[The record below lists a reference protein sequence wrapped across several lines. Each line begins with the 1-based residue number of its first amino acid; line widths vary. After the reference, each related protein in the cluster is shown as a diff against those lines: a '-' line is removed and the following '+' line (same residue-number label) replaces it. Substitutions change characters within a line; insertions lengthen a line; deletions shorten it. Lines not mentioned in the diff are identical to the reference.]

1 MPARAGLCALALT
14 AEGPRPPGAG
24 ETRGSGRWRTAS
36 EGTRIATVGA
46 VDGPAEAGDSRRP
59 VRVRSQPLF
68 LIWVVTFALLSALEW
83 FWVVATPLGSGFDE
97 ASHVI
102 KAAAVVRGEWLGQ
115 PLPHMSH
122 AYTWMI
128 VPETFSQLT
137 YRSDCYKLSPMTPAS
152 CEKAIVESSAPVRAL
167 THVGRYPPLY
177 YLFVGIPSL
186 FGHSKNA
193 LYMMR
198 FFSAMVSAALLA
210 LAVTLAFGYGGGRLL
225 LAGIAVSLSPALF
238 YLGSIVEPS
247 SLEVSSAVC
256 LWTAL
261 LLLVRRRPG
270 PIPRPLVA
278 AATLSAAAL
287 DLTRGLSPMWL
298 VAILFVTLVV
308 LTPPTRLREMW
319 HDSAVRAGA
328 VVVAVATGLA
338 IAWTVG
344 TDSLAFVRNL
354 PNPFVHDSYP
364 VIMRAIF
371 ARTWSY
377 VVEMLGGFNPRNT
390 HASLGLLIVVGCC
403 LVALVLVALVRG
415 SGRERL
421 AMGLLVVATVLA
433 PVLLASLH
441 ARTDGVIWQGRYVLP
456 LTAGLPLI
464 AGLAGAAPRGA
475 RSISR
480 SSRLIAPVT
489 VIAMLSVQLVALYG
503 LLRRFAVGDGG
514 PLDLTLKAPGAWAPP
529 IPSVAVIA
537 GAAVA
542 TVVAVVWWLW
552 LVERVEPGA
561 DNSGAAASAGGRVSR
576 EAFEPPAVVRA

>member
-1 MPARAGLCALALT
+1 MRC
-14 AEGPRPPGAG
+14 
-24 ETRGSGRWRTAS
+24 S
-36 EGTRIATVGA
+36 
-46 VDGPAEAGDSRRP
+46 
-59 VRVRSQPLF
+59 
-68 LIWVVTFALLSALEW
+68 SAIEW

-115 PLPHMSH
+115 PLPHMSR
-122 AYTWMI
+122 AYMWMI
-128 VPETFSQLT
+128 VPGTFSQLT
-137 YRSDCYKLSPMTPAS
+137 YRSDCYKLSPMSPAS

-177 YLFVGIPSL
+177 YLFVGVPSL

-210 LAVTLAFGYGGGRLL
+210 LAVTLAFGYAGGRLL
-225 LAGIAVSLSPALF
+225 LAGVTVSLSPALF

-298 VAILFVTLVV
+298 AAILFVTLVV
-308 LTPPTRLREMW
+308 LAPPTRLREMW

-328 VVVAVATGLA
+328 VVVAIATGLA

-371 ARTWSY
+371 GRTWSY

-390 HASLGLLIVVGCC
+390 HASLGLLIVVGGC
-403 LVALVLVALVRG
+403 LVTLVLVGLVRG
-415 SGRERL
+415 SGQR
-421 AMGLLVVATVLA
+421 AAGNGA
-433 PVLLASLH
+433 
-441 ARTDGVIWQGRYVLP
+441 ARRGHRACT
-456 LTAGLPLI
+456 
-464 AGLAGAAPRGA
+464 GLAGFAARQDRGHHLAGTLRAAAHGRPATHRRPGRRSAAPGSVDQPQFPPAGA
-475 RSISR
+475 GHRDR
-480 SSRLIAPVT
+480 D
-489 VIAMLSVQLVALYG
+489 
-503 LLRRFAVGDGG
+503 AVG
-514 PLDLTLKAPGAWAPP
+514 
-529 IPSVAVIA
+529 
-537 GAAVA
+537 
-542 TVVAVVWWLW
+542 
-552 LVERVEPGA
+552 
-561 DNSGAAASAGGRVSR
+561 SAGG
-576 EAFEPPAVVRA
+576 AVRAAPALRRRRRRPA